1 MPDTQA
7 TPLTELDLIENPE
20 PRLACMVVIDTSGSM
35 NGDPIAEVNEGI
47 RRLNREIAS
56 DELTLSRAEI
66 GIIAFNNTWSV
77 VQAFGEETDFE
88 ESELTAGGG
97 TKMAPPLNAALN
109 VIEARKKQYKE
120 HGIPYFRPII
130 MLITDGH
137 PEHDSR
143 DELADLEQR
152 IKTAQADRALTFFAI
167 GTDRANMDFLNQL
180 SSSPARKLKGTMFVE
195 LFAWLSNSI
204 TAISQSTLGERV
216 QLPSTD
222 PWSEY

>member
-1 MPDTQA
+1 MVDTQA

-20 PRLACMVVIDTSGSM
+20 PRLACMVVVDISASM
-35 NGDPIAEVNEGI
+35 NGEPIAEVNEGI

-66 GIIAFNNTWSV
+66 GVIAFNTTWSV

-88 ESELTAGGG
+88 ESELTATGG
-97 TKMAPPLNAALN
+97 TKMAPPLNAALDA
-109 VIEARKKQYKE
+109 IETRKKQYKE
-120 HGIPYFRPII
+120 HGTPYFRPII

-143 DELADLEQR
+143 DELAEVEHR
-152 IKTAQADRALTFFAI
+152 IKAAQAERALTFFAI
-167 GTDRANMDFLNQL
+167 GTDQADMDFLNQL
-180 SSSPARKLKGTMFVE
+180 SSSTARKLKGTMFVE

>member
-1 MPDTQA
+1 MADTQA
-7 TPLTELDLIENPE
+7 SPLTELDLIENPE
-20 PRLACMVVIDTSGSM
+20 PRLACMVVVDTSGSM
-35 NGDPIAEVNEGI
+35 NGTPIAEVNEGI
-47 RRLNREIAS
+47 RRLNREIAD
-56 DELTLSRAEI
+56 DELALSRAEI
-66 GIIAFNNTWSV
+66 GVIAFNSDWSL

-97 TKMAPPLNAALN
+97 TKMAPPLKAALDA
-109 VIEARKKQYKE
+109 IEARKQQYKE

-143 DELADLEQR
+143 DELADIEQR
-152 IKTAQADRALTFFAI
+152 IKASQAARALTFFAI
-167 GTDRANMDFLNQL
+167 GTAEADMAFLNQL
-180 SSSPARKLKGTMFVE
+180 STSPARKLKGTMFVE

>member
-35 NGDPIAEVNEGI
+35 TGEPIAEVNQGI
-47 RRLNREIAS
+47 RRLNQEIAS

-66 GIIAFNNTWSV
+66 GIIAFNDLWSV
-77 VQAFGEETDFE
+77 VQAFGDETDFE
-88 ESELTAGGG
+88 ESQLTAGGG
-97 TKMAPPLNAALN
+97 TKMAPPLNAALDA
-109 VIEARKKQYKE
+109 IEARKSQYKE
-120 HGIPYFRPII
+120 HGIPYYRPII

-143 DELADLEQR
+143 DQLAEVEQR
-152 IKTAQADRALTFFAI
+152 IKTAQAGRALTFFAI
-167 GTDRANMDFLNQL
+167 GTDRADMAFLNQL
-180 SSSPARKLKGTMFVE
+180 SSSPARKLQG
-195 LFAWLSNSI
+195 
-204 TAISQSTLGERV
+204 SQSTLGETV
-216 QLPSTD
+216 QLPSVD